1 MEEQKTQTWL
11 LQAPVT
17 FDRALKV
24 LSDPTRLEII
34 RLLGNTDDLCCRTVP
49 EDSETPRFGLCVQ
62 DLVAHMK
69 QPQSTVSHHLSM
81 LRNVGL
87 VNTQKDGA
95 CVYYMR
101 NDIAINALKQALNN
115 L

>member
-1 MEEQKTQTWL
+1 MEEQGAQTWL
-11 LQAPVT
+11 LHTPVT

-34 RLLGNTDDLCCRTVP
+34 RLLGNTSDLYCRMVP
-49 EDSETPRFGLCVQ
+49 VSSDAPQFGLCVQ

-69 QPQSTVSHHLSM
+69 QPQSTISHHLSM

-101 NDIAINALKQALNN
+101 NNTAINAIKNALNN